1 MPLPSRSAAARR
13 AVMSRLVVMPRLI
26 AAGGWFRIGQGILGC
41 VAAAGTVLALMP
53 AALAAPHSVPHRAH
67 YAMSLLKA
75 QPDAAI
81 AGVAGDMAVIFDRAC
96 DGWSVLQASRME
108 IDFDEAEPVV
118 SDILFDSEES
128 DDGTRFRFRYEERE
142 NGESVELAIAHLD
155 RTSPDRPSKLRFAN
169 PPGVTES
176 VPAGALLP
184 TAHTERLLQ
193 AAEAGEAFIRAQV
206 LTGSGHFF
214 DECLE
219 IISRLE
225 DCDIFI
231 SQAAEEVL
239 RMYGHKNPFSEDTQ
253 VFRDTTASAVP
264 VAQFYRGVYHTLIM
278 APVSSNTV
286 AKCVAGISD
295 NLATNVFAQAGKC
308 RVSCIYFAC
317 DTAPELRS
325 KAPKGMVDVY
335 PRRIDLDNVERLRN
349 FEATEVVDSMAA
361 LEKAIMARRE
371 CLRKS
376 SS

>member
-26 AAGGWFRIGQGILGC
+26 AAGGRFRIGQGILGC
-41 VAAAGTVLALMP
+41 VVAAGTAVALMP

-81 AGVAGDMAVIFDRAC
+81 AGVAGDMAVIFDRSC

-155 RTSPDRPSKLRFAN
+155 RTSPDRASKLRFAN

-193 AAEAGEAFIRAQV
+193 AAEAGEAFIRAEV
-206 LTGSGHFF
+206 LTGSGQDSLSFVSAHIGRPT
-214 DECLE
+214 E
-219 IISRLE
+219 IAA
-225 DCDIFI
+225 DQDWP
-231 SQAAEEVL
+231 SQAGEAADALRTATVIPMRLAFFKPDDRSETPIYELLYQIQPNGVVRRFDIDYGEFAISARLVSVENRPAAE
-239 RMYGHKNPFSEDTQ
+239 
-253 VFRDTTASAVP
+253 
-264 VAQFYRGVYHTLIM
+264 
-278 APVSSNTV
+278 
-286 AKCVAGISD
+286 
-295 NLATNVFAQAGKC
+295 
-308 RVSCIYFAC
+308 SC
-317 DTAPELRS
+317 D
-325 KAPKGMVDVY
+325 
-335 PRRIDLDNVERLRN
+335 
-349 FEATEVVDSMAA
+349 
-361 LEKAIMARRE
+361 
-371 CLRKS
+371 
-376 SS
+376 